1 MSSDILGLPIRVAK
15 LETSIQFQSLEKL
28 WTRDLFIMTYIFILT
43 THVSMVLLV
52 LIKISKIF
60 ENTVCFPKS

>member
-1 MSSDILGLPIRVAK
+1 MSQREV
-15 LETSIQFQSLEKL
+15 
-28 WTRDLFIMTYIFILT
+28 FIVTYIFILT

-60 ENTVCFPKS
+60 ENTICFPKSGNNEISENKG